1 MRRMA
6 KYVYLAYFGGSLYV
20 TFEVFWRGRSH
31 WTMFVLAAVLF
42 LIIGG
47 LNEVW
52 TGWRLIPQA
61 VTGAGIATV
70 AELVTGC
77 IVNIWLGLNI
87 WDYSDMPGNLLGQIC
102 PQFTLLWIALSAL
115 AIVLDDIIRWQ
126 FFGED
131 KPHYRL

>member
-6 KYVYLAYFGGSLYV
+6 KYAYLAYFGGSLYV

-47 LNEVW
+47 LNEIW
-52 TGWRLIPQA
+52 TGWKLIPQT
-61 VTGAGIATV
+61 VTGAIIATV

-77 IVNIWLGLNI
+77 IVNIWLGWGI

-102 PQFTLLWIALSAL
+102 PQFALLWIVLSAL
-115 AIVLDDIIRWQ
+115 AIVLDDIIRWR

-131 KPHYRL
+131 KPHYKL

>member
-1 MRRMA
+1 MRQVA
-6 KYVYLAYFGGSLYV
+6 KYAYLAYFGGSLYV

-47 LNEVW
+47 LNEIW
-52 TGWRLIPQA
+52 TGWKLIPQA
-61 VTGAGIATV
+61 VTGAIIATV

-102 PQFTLLWIALSAL
+102 PQFTLLWIVLSAL
-115 AIVLDDIIRWQ
+115 AIVLDDIIRWR

-131 KPHYRL
+131 KPHYKL